1 MSKLLK
7 DSKELMKYW
16 DYEKNKDLDL
26 EKLTLGS
33 SKNAW
38 WICEKGHS
46 YDAKIKRKNYEKIIC
61 PICSNHRV
69 LKGYNDLATT
79 NPELLKEWDF
89 TKNTISPY
97 EITAGAEKMIW
108 WICPKDHSYQSYAFN
123 RKRGVG
129 CPICDGKKVLI
140 GYNDL
145 ATTNPKIAKEW
156 DYEKNGDLKPTDITE
171 GSTTNV
177 WWIYEKGHSYDA
189 RVKDRKRGLNC
200 PYCSNKKVLVGF
212 NDLYTYCIDNHLEE
226 IIEEFDN
233 DKNEFSMKDV
243 TAGSD
248 KETWWKCPKGHSY
261 QSSPSRRVMR
271 GSGCGICSHNIL
283 VKGVNDLLTTH
294 PEIAKEWDYKKNK
307 VGPDEVMAGSNI
319 DKYWFLC
326 PKGHSYHTTVLGRKR
341 GTNCP
346 QCNIEKHTSIPE
358 RSIYYYMKKYFND
371 VVDSYH
377 NKKIGRK
384 EIDIFLPTFN
394 FGIEYDGRA
403 WHKKYTRDIEKD
415 NICLKNDITLFR
427 VREIGCFEYESGSIK
442 KYINPYDTKELNEAI
457 KSIFDYINKKYKQKI
472 NADIDVERDR
482 FKILELMNL
491 SEKEN
496 SIAKYCPSINKYWD
510 SSKNGLITPEQISH
524 GSMKRVFLKCPKGHK
539 WDKIVSN
546 IKKEIKCPFCYGR
559 KVLSGFN
566 DLATTHPEI
575 AKEWNYEKN
584 GNLKP
589 TDIKAGSNKN
599 VWWKCDKGHE
609 WQAVITIRAN
619 GYKKCSV
626 CNPKK

>member
-177 WWIYEKGHSYDA
+177 WWICEKGHSFDA
-189 RVKDRKRGLNC
+189 RAKDRKRGLNC

-371 VVDSYH
+371 VIDSYH

-427 VREIGCFEYESGSIK
+427 VREIGCFEYESSSIK

-482 FKILELMNL
+482 VKILELMNL

-496 SIAKYCPSINKYWD
+496 SIAKYCPSIKKYWD

-524 GSMKRVFLKCPKGHK
+524 GSMKRVFLKCPKGHR

-626 CNPKK
+626 CNSKK

>member
-1 MSKLLK
+1 MSNLLK
-7 DSKELMKYW
+7 DNKELMKYW
-16 DYEKNKDLDL
+16 DYKKNKNLNLD
-26 EKLTLGS
+26 KLTLGS
-33 SKNAW
+33 SKIAW
-38 WICEKGHS
+38 WKCDKGHS

-61 PICSNHRV
+61 PICTNHRV
-69 LKGYNDLATT
+69 IKGYNDLATT

-89 TKNTISPY
+89 TKNSISPY

-108 WICPKDHSYQSYAFN
+108 WICPKEHSYQSYAFN

-156 DYEKNGDLKPTDITE
+156 DYQKNGNLKPTDITE

-177 WWIYEKGHSYDA
+177 WWKCEKGHSYDA
-189 RVKDRKRGLNC
+189 RAKDRKHGLNC

-212 NDLYTYCIDNHLEE
+212 NDLYTYCINNHLEE

-233 DKNEFSMKDV
+233 DKNKFSMKDV

-371 VVDSYH
+371 VIDSYH

-427 VREIGCFEYESGSIK
+427 VREIGCFEYESSSIK

-482 FKILELMNL
+482 VKILELMNL

-496 SIAKYCPSINKYWD
+496 SIAKYCPSIKTYWD

-524 GSMKRVFLKCPKGHK
+524 GSMKKVFLKCPKGHK

-566 DLATTHPEI
+566 DLSTTHPEI

-626 CNPKK
+626 CNSKK

>member
-1 MSKLLK
+1 MSNLLK

-26 EKLTLGS
+26 DKLTLGS
-33 SKNAW
+33 SKIAW
-38 WICEKGHS
+38 WKCDKGHS

-108 WICPKDHSYQSYAFN
+108 WICPKEHSYQSYAFN

-177 WWIYEKGHSYDA
+177 WWICENGHSYDSRA
-189 RVKDRKRGLNC
+189 KDRKHGLNC

-427 VREIGCFEYESGSIK
+427 VREIGCFEYESSSIK

-457 KSIFDYINKKYKQKI
+457 KTIFDYINKKYKQKI

-482 FKILELMNL
+482 VKILELMNL

-496 SIAKYCPSINKYWD
+496 SIAKYCPSIKKYWD

-559 KVLSGFN
+559 KVLFGFN

-626 CNPKK
+626 CNSKK

>member
-177 WWIYEKGHSYDA
+177 WWI
-189 RVKDRKRGLNC
+189 
-200 PYCSNKKVLVGF
+200 
-212 NDLYTYCIDNHLEE
+212 
-226 IIEEFDN
+226 
-233 DKNEFSMKDV
+233 
-243 TAGSD
+243 
-248 KETWWKCPKGHSY
+248 
-261 QSSPSRRVMR
+261 
-271 GSGCGICSHNIL
+271 
-283 VKGVNDLLTTH
+283 
-294 PEIAKEWDYKKNK
+294 
-307 VGPDEVMAGSNI
+307 
-319 DKYWFLC
+319 
-326 PKGHSYHTTVLGRKR
+326 
-341 GTNCP
+341 
-346 QCNIEKHTSIPE
+346 
-358 RSIYYYMKKYFND
+358 
-371 VVDSYH
+371 
-377 NKKIGRK
+377 
-384 EIDIFLPTFN
+384 
-394 FGIEYDGRA
+394 
-403 WHKKYTRDIEKD
+403 
-415 NICLKNDITLFR
+415 
-427 VREIGCFEYESGSIK
+427 
-442 KYINPYDTKELNEAI
+442 
-457 KSIFDYINKKYKQKI
+457 
-472 NADIDVERDR
+472 
-482 FKILELMNL
+482 
-491 SEKEN
+491 
-496 SIAKYCPSINKYWD
+496 
-510 SSKNGLITPEQISH
+510 
-524 GSMKRVFLKCPKGHK
+524 
-539 WDKIVSN
+539 
-546 IKKEIKCPFCYGR
+546 
-559 KVLSGFN
+559 
-566 DLATTHPEI
+566 
-575 AKEWNYEKN
+575 
-584 GNLKP
+584 
-589 TDIKAGSNKN
+589 
-599 VWWKCDKGHE
+599 
-609 WQAVITIRAN
+609 
-619 GYKKCSV
+619 
-626 CNPKK
+626 